1 MHNKGKNLY
10 FCREKLLKMKRI
22 LILILAMAVLVL
34 PACKKT
40 RYCKCT
46 TIQNEE
52 VVDLGADYYT
62 IEDGSSCS
70 DKSKEIVGW
79 GQVICNEVSEEEVTG
94 EKPSWWE
101 NLFNNNNPK

>member
-1 MHNKGKNLY
+1 
-10 FCREKLLKMKRI
+10 MKRC
-22 LILILAMAVLVL
+22 LIGSVVLLMLVL
-34 PACKKT
+34 PSCKKT

-52 VVDLGADYYT
+52 VVELGEDYYT
-62 IEDGSSCS
+62 IEDGSSCA
-70 DKSKEIVGW
+70 DRAKEIVGW
-79 GQVICNEVSEEEVTG
+79 GQVICTEVSEYEVTG

>member
-1 MHNKGKNLY
+1 MKKIL
-10 FCREKLLKMKRI
+10 FALLA
-22 LILILAMAVLVL
+22 LAVMTL

-52 VVDLGADYYT
+52 VVDLGDDYYT
-62 IEDGSSCS
+62 IEDGSSCV

-79 GQVICNEVSEEEVTG
+79 GQVICTELSEYEVTG
-94 EKPSWWE
+94 EKPSWWT
-101 NLFNNNNPK
+101 NLFGGGK

>member
-1 MHNKGKNLY
+1 
-10 FCREKLLKMKRI
+10 MKKI
-22 LILILAMAVLVL
+22 LIIMIALSVLVL

-52 VVDLGADYYT
+52 VVELGADYYT
-62 IEDGSSCS
+62 IEDGSSCA

-79 GQVICNEVSEEEVTG
+79 GQVICTEFSEEEVTG
-94 EKPSWWE
+94 EEHHWWDD
-101 NLFNNNNPK
+101 LFNHNNNNNNNNNNNHKP